1 MTPIDPETIHDV
13 EGVPLHSVHRH
24 DVVVVGAGL
33 AAMRAAVEAA
43 KDYDVA
49 VVSKVFP
56 TRSHSGAAQGGIA
69 ASLANEE
76 EDHWEWHMFDT
87 VKGSDYLGDQDGIEI
102 LVREAPVVV
111 REFEHMGAPF
121 SRTPDGRIAQR
132 LFGGHTKN
140 FGKGGP
146 ILRACYA
153 ADRTGHALL
162 HTLYENCVKE
172 GVRFYPEFYVLGLI
186 VRDDVCSGVV
196 AWDVVNGGVH
206 VFHAKAVMFGTGG
219 HARIFRIASIS
230 LSSTGDGPAM
240 ALRAGIPLEDMEFLQ
255 FHPTGLYIHGILV
268 SEAAR
273 GEGGYLVNDAGER
286 FMKKYAPDKMELA
299 PRDVVS
305 RAMQREIDE
314 GRGIG
319 GKDFIHLDLRHLGKD
334 KIMTQL
340 PQIHELAWKFM
351 HVDCVT
357 NPIPIQPTA
366 HYSMGGIPTDNDCQ
380 VLADGKAKKVAG
392 FYAAGECACVSVH
405 GANRLGTN
413 SLLEASLFGRRAG
426 KSIVRFLRTEPALPD
441 LPADAA
447 KEAIEEIDG
456 ILSATGSEKTG
467 AIRAEMQQQMTANCA
482 VYRNGCNLEQ
492 LRAEV
497 ASLRE
502 RYGRIRIDD
511 KGKTFNMDLIDA
523 LELGRMLDVTEIM
536 VASALNR
543 TESRGGHSRTDFPKR
558 DDANWLKHTL
568 AHRKNGA
575 VAFDYK
581 PVVITRFQPQE
592 RKY

>member
-1 MTPIDPETIHDV
+1 
-13 EGVPLHSVHRH
+13 
-24 DVVVVGAGL
+24 
-33 AAMRAAVEAA
+33 
-43 KDYDVA
+43 
-49 VVSKVFP
+49 
-56 TRSHSGAAQGGIA
+56 
-69 ASLANEE
+69 
-76 EDHWEWHMFDT
+76 
-87 VKGSDYLGDQDGIEI
+87 
-102 LVREAPVVV
+102 
-111 REFEHMGAPF
+111 
-121 SRTPDGRIAQR
+121 
-132 LFGGHTKN
+132 
-140 FGKGGP
+140 
-146 ILRACYA
+146 
-153 ADRTGHALL
+153 
-162 HTLYENCVKE
+162 
-172 GVRFYPEFYVLGLI
+172 
-186 VRDDVCSGVV
+186 
-196 AWDVVNGGVH
+196 
-206 VFHAKAVMFGTGG
+206 
-219 HARIFRIASIS
+219 
-230 LSSTGDGPAM
+230 
-240 ALRAGIPLEDMEFLQ
+240 
-255 FHPTGLYIHGILV
+255 
-268 SEAAR
+268 
-273 GEGGYLVNDAGER
+273 
-286 FMKKYAPDKMELA
+286 
-299 PRDVVS
+299 
-305 RAMQREIDE
+305 
-314 GRGIG
+314 
-319 GKDFIHLDLRHLGKD
+319 
-334 KIMTQL
+334 
-340 PQIHELAWKFM
+340 
-351 HVDCVT
+351 
-357 NPIPIQPTA
+357 
-366 HYSMGGIPTDNDCQ
+366 MGGIPTDIDCQ

-456 ILSATGSEKTG
+456 ILSAPGSEKTG